1 MTLWIKEKIKSKNT
15 VVLLPSLNLLA
26 QIVSDWSF
34 ASKSKTVVLYFCTN
48 KSVGKKKDDEAMQ
61 TLSEMPFPVHSDITE
76 IRKFNKSAGDKVI
89 FSTYQSS
96 DLIHESQKGRGINVF
111 DLAVANE
118 AHRCAISGKPN
129 SPFATIPDGKRI
141 KATKQLSATAIP
153 STYTTQAKN
162 ALEERGVEV
171 VGMDDE
177 EAFEKPF

>member
-1 MTLWIKEKIKSKNT
+1 M
-15 VVLLPSLNLLA
+15 VLLPSLNLLA

-34 ASKSKTVVLYFCTN
+34 TSKSKIVVLYFCTN

-61 TLSEMPFPVHSDITE
+61 SLSEMPFPVHSDITV

-141 KATKQLSATAIP
+141 KATKRLFATATT
-153 STYTTQAKN
+153 STYNTQAKN
-162 ALEERGVEV
+162 AALKSWEWMMRKPLESRFTV
-171 VGMDDE
+171 
-177 EAFEKPF
+177 